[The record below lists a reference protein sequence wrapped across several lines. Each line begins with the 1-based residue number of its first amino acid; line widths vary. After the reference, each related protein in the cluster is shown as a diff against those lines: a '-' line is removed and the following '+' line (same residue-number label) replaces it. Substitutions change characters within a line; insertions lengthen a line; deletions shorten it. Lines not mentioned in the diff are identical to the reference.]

1 MARERILLTLRP
13 GLLAR
18 VDAARGSEP
27 RVRWI
32 ERAIERALGGEV
44 EYEAAPTP
52 TVPSAPTEPLS
63 ALDLER
69 QRREA
74 FARAA
79 SRSPKRS

>member
-1 MARERILLTLRP
+1 MARERILLTLTP

-18 VDAARGSEP
+18 VDAARGDEP

-32 ERAIERALGGEV
+32 ERAVEQALGGEAV
-44 EYEAAPTP
+44 SEVAPRRVVSSEP
-52 TVPSAPTEPLS
+52 AGPLS

-69 QRREA
+69 RRREA

-79 SRSPKRS
+79 SHPPKRS